1 MDAIVAVVDSRNM
14 HPYRQPMRRAAVVC
28 FGMIVAL
35 FLAASMGSAAPA
47 ASILG
52 TGCPALTRGEAR
64 VALGDVKGLLHHAVR
79 ERGVTSVQECL
90 VKLGPRFRGAGA
102 RSKDFSSWGEVS
114 VQFGVKDRAVWVEAF
129 RALRQRSGLRE
140 LRGLGAPAY
149 VKPRKQYFAAAVY
162 VFHPRGS
169 LAVSSSQSLLT
180 TEALIAVARAVLR
193 HR

>member
-1 MDAIVAVVDSRNM
+1 MATAVIDSRNM
-14 HPYRQPMRRAAVVC
+14 HPYRQPMRRAPVVC
-28 FGMIVAL
+28 FAMIVAL

-52 TGCPALTRGEAR
+52 TGCPAPTRAEAR
-64 VALGDVKGLLHHAVR
+64 AALGDVKGLLHHAIR
-79 ERGVTSVQECL
+79 KRGVTSLQECL
-90 VKLGPRFRGAGA
+90 VKLGPRFRGADA

-114 VQFGVKDRAVWVEAF
+114 VQFGVKDRAVWDEAF
-129 RALRQRSGLRE
+129 RVLTQRSGLRE

-149 VKPRKQYFAAAVY
+149 VKPRKQYFAATVY

-169 LAVSSSQSLLT
+169 LTVNSSQSLLT